1 MYYIKFQGSMQRH
14 SNSNS
19 FNLLIA
25 GGRDFSNYELLARR
39 CAAYIAENCGVRELV
54 VISGRASGADL
65 LGEQF
70 AREYQLRCRFFLA
83 QWEKFG
89 RAAGPM
95 RNRQMAEV
103 ADGAVVFWDGRS
115 RGTRSMIGYLR
126 QMGVPHV
133 VVPY

>member
-1 MYYIKFQGSMQRH
+1 MQRL

-25 GGRDFSNYELLARR
+25 GGRDFSNYDLLARR
-39 CAAYIAENCGVRELV
+39 CAAYIAENCGVQEPTIL
-54 VISGRASGADL
+54 SGCASGADS

-70 AREYQLRCRFFLA
+70 AMEYQLQCRFFPA

-95 RNRQMAEV
+95 RNRQMAQV

-126 QMGVPHV
+126 QMGVPFEV
-133 VVPY
+133 VQY

>member
-1 MYYIKFQGSMQRH
+1 MQRL

-25 GGRDFSNYELLARR
+25 GGRDFLNYDLLARR
-39 CAAYIAENCGVRELV
+39 CAAYIAENCGVQEPTIL
-54 VISGRASGADL
+54 SGCASGADL

-70 AREYQLRCRFFLA
+70 AREYSLECRYFPA
-83 QWEKFG
+83 QWEKYG

-95 RNRQMAEV
+95 RNRQMAQV
-103 ADGAVVFWDGRS
+103 ADGAVVFWDGQS

-126 QMGVPHV
+126 QMGVPFEV
-133 VVPY
+133 VQY

>member
-1 MYYIKFQGSMQRH
+1 MQRL

-25 GGRDFSNYELLARR
+25 GGRDFSNYDLLARR
-39 CAAYIAENCGVRELV
+39 CAAYIAENCGVQELT
-54 VISGRASGADL
+54 ILSGCASGADS

-70 AREYQLRCRFFLA
+70 AKEYQLQCRFFPA

-95 RNRQMAEV
+95 RNRQMAQV

-126 QMGVPHV
+126 QMGVPFEV
-133 VVPY
+133 VQY

>member
-1 MYYIKFQGSMQRH
+1 MLCHQR
-14 SNSNS
+14 SSS

-25 GGRDFSNYELLARR
+25 GGRDFSNYDLLARR

-54 VISGRASGADL
+54 VISGRASGADS
-65 LGEQF
+65 LGERF
-70 AREYQLRCRFFLA
+70 AREYRLGCRYFPA

-95 RNRQMAEV
+95 RNRQMAQV

-126 QMGVPHV
+126 QMGVPFEV
-133 VVPY
+133 VQY